1 MGGGGENQ
9 QTFMCVTGMCYRE
22 SDAPFAEVARGR
34 ELVAPPDNRHRFVRN
49 AECELLS
56 VHQQAFCLPCQSPD

>member
-1 MGGGGENQ
+1 
-9 QTFMCVTGMCYRE
+9 MCSRYRE

-56 VHQQAFCLPCQSPD
+56 VYQEAFCLLCQSPV